1 MSQPETLALLL
12 PSWEPFHRP
21 ATHGA
26 VMLRTP
32 LFLAAGLPLVLL
44 AACSRADGA
53 EEAAARPFRI
63 GVVDRG
69 PISVLVE
76 ETGVVEP
83 ERQIVVKSP
92 ISGVVQR
99 LLVREGDRV
108 RPGQL
113 LARVVPD
120 IAQANSIARLRSELA
135 AAQIRVERTRRDLE
149 RTEGVARSGG
159 ATLDEVEQKRAAY
172 DQAQNELQGAAEQL
186 RFVEQSGITA
196 GDTTQW
202 ARIVAPT
209 GGVVILRGVEEGETV
224 VGGTSTFGGG
234 TELFTIADLSVLLVK
249 AAINEVD
256 IGKVATGDSVA
267 LTVDAF
273 PNDTV
278 RGVVRLVPPAA
289 RQQERV
295 RVFDVEIRAL
305 TTGVLRPGMTANV
318 QIQGP
323 VRTDVV
329 RVPVEAVFLSEGQPI
344 VYRLTRTGHDRVPV
358 RLGLSDLS
366 FVEIVEGVAPGDSL
380 ALEDPVAAA
389 ERAARVS
396 R

>member
-1 MSQPETLALLL
+1 MRSTRLALVVLVA
-12 PSWEPFHRP
+12 P
-21 ATHGA
+21 
-26 VMLRTP
+26 V
-32 LFLAAGLPLVLL
+32 LVL
-44 AACSRADGA
+44 ACSGA
-53 EEAAARPFRI
+53 SASDPSARPFRV
-63 GVVDRG
+63 GTADRG
-69 PISVLVE
+69 MIRVLVE

-108 RPGQL
+108 APGQL

-120 IAQANSIARLRSELA
+120 IAQANTISRLRSELLSA
-135 AAQIRVERTRRDLE
+135 EITLDRTRREFE
-149 RTEGVARSGG
+149 RAEQLAGRGG
-159 ATLDEVEQKRAAY
+159 LTQEELEQKRAAY
-172 DQAQNELQGAAEQL
+172 EQAQNAVGVAKDQI
-186 RFVEQSGITA
+186 RFIEQSGVNAADTA
-196 GDTTQW
+196 QM
-202 ARIVAPT
+202 ARITAPT
-209 GGVVILRGVEEGETV
+209 GGVIIARGVEEGETV

-234 TELFTIADLSVLLVK
+234 TELFTIADLSTLRVK

-256 IGKVATGDSVA
+256 VGKVSVGDSVA

-273 PNDTV
+273 ADDTV
-278 RGVVRLVPPAA
+278 IGVVRLVPPAA

-305 TTGVLRPGMTANV
+305 RAGPLRPGMTANV

-323 VRTDVV
+323 VQQDVV
-329 RVPVEAVFLSEGQPI
+329 RVPVESVFIHEGQPI
-344 VYRLTRTGHDRVPV
+344 VYRLRGAEPERVPV
-358 RLGLSDLS
+358 RLGLSDLT
-366 FVEIVEGVAPGDSL
+366 FVEIVEGVSPGDSL

-389 ERAARVS
+389 ERARRIS